1 MVILIQFIIKSAKHL
16 TNSNK
21 CKNNKSIPMKKM
33 KHLLISCSVI
43 FLTTSL
49 LAQDNTQLALDIA
62 SAQEKN
68 REQLKTYSWQRS
80 AKASKG
86 GEEKSQILVKIWFNS
101 EGEMESSVL
110 SSESTVKQQRGVRG
124 KMQQSAGEDIGALIA
139 QTLNLT
145 FQYAYLSKGNWI
157 DLMDRAEVNS
167 GDTDVTID
175 AKNLLSEGDVVHY
188 ILDSSTKLFKSIE
201 ISTVAEGKAFTSS
214 IDFKTMSDGTNHP
227 GHTKINIPSESMEI
241 TAENIDYIK
250 QQ

>member
-1 MVILIQFIIKSAKHL
+1 MLLSICFVFTAA
-16 TNSNK
+16 TNL
-21 CKNNKSIPMKKM
+21 M
-33 KHLLISCSVI
+33 
-43 FLTTSL
+43 
-49 LAQDNTQLALDIA
+49 AQDNTQLALDIA

-68 REQLKTYSWQRS
+68 REQLMTYSWQRS
-80 AKASKG
+80 AKASSG
-86 GEEKSQILVKIWFNS
+86 GEVKSRILVKVWFNS

-124 KMQQSAGEDIGALIA
+124 KMQQSAGKDVGALIA

-157 DLMDRAEVNS
+157 DLMDRAEVKS
-167 GDTDVTID
+167 GEVDVTID
-175 AKNLLSEGDVVHY
+175 AKNLLNEGDEVHY
-188 ILDSSTKLFKSIE
+188 ILDSSTNLFKSIE
-201 ISTVAEGKAFTSS
+201 ISTVAEGKPFTSS

-227 GHTKINIPSESMEI
+227 SHTEINIPSESLEI